1 MALNQN
7 ISRRRKIPSVKENT
21 ISLQSGFLGGEYSID
36 GKHHNLKPVVVL
48 IAVSGTLQ
56 EGQIL
61 TIVVSAKNNSRKPV
75 LTNALNIYR
84 GLSKQDVTPVFV
96 SSPSGSIVYQ
106 NADNSMF
113 TITYTYT
120 VQTADVGKYL
130 KFSPAIT
137 LDSTVNNL
145 NEIVFSDYTNSIV
158 IAPSALDVYNHR
170 RLQIE
175 TITVDGSS
183 EGWSGWSEVANGNA
197 VVKGTTSPRL
207 NLNGGSLTKSSFMD
221 FLRANAESLSIS
233 KGTIGEVME
242 FCFVVNFPSLAG
254 VNQTIL
260 SVSGTSSAYVRLG
273 TTNNYQISGVTP
285 SVSPTANTWAIVR
298 IRLDGAN
305 SFIQINNG
313 SKTIFNSGAVSWA
326 ASVTSMFFGS
336 SNAASNYATMKMRFF
351 GNVLSALDDAN
362 PTPSTSPWGL
372 AYTKLNTE
380 YMGL

>member
-7 ISRRRKIPSVKENT
+7 ISRRRKIPSVKENN

-36 GKHHNLKPVVVL
+36 GKNHNIKPLVKS
-48 IAVSGTLQ
+48 IAITGTLQ
-56 EGQIL
+56 EGQVL
-61 TIVVSAKNNSRKPV
+61 TIVVSGINNSKKEIS
-75 LTNALNIYR
+75 TNSLNVYR
-84 GLSKQDVTPVFV
+84 ALSKQDLVPVFV
-96 SSPSGSIVYQ
+96 SAPVGSIAYQ
-106 NADNSMF
+106 GADNSRF
-113 TITYTYT
+113 SITYTYT
-120 VQTADVGKYL
+120 CQTSDVGKYL
-130 KFSPAIT
+130 KFSPVVNLNT
-137 LDSTVNNL
+137 TVNIF
-145 NEIVFSDYTNSIV
+145 NEVVFSDYTNAIV

-260 SVSGTSSAYVRLG
+260 GVSGTSSAYVRIG
-273 TTNNYQISGVTP
+273 TTDNYQISGVTP
-285 SVSPTANTWAIVR
+285 GVSPVVNTWNIVR
-298 IRLDGAN
+298 IRLDGAS

-313 SKTIFNSGAVSWA
+313 SKTTFNSGAVSWA

-336 SNAASNYATMKMRFF
+336 SNAASNYATMKLRFF

-362 PTPSTSPWGL
+362 PTPTTSPWGL
-372 AYTKLNTE
+372 AYTKLNTD
-380 YMGL
+380 YMGV